1 MLLTSV
7 LSYAQTCEA
16 CYVDENWT
24 FSADNDELDDEF
36 WEVEHVDTDNDD
48 VKDAF
53 AVVGGTQF
61 SGGAGRQG
69 VLYLL
74 SEAGSIV
81 SGYPKY
87 FGSSGS
93 DIFYA
98 VEQATNGN
106 LIICGAKESSN
117 VGGTNSDNVWFVE
130 FDLGS
135 ASAVVQREYGG
146 TGNEWGFDIK
156 EAPTGLYVM
165 VAKSGKNEDEDLAD
179 NDINA
184 KGEYWILDIDPDTY
198 QINWDETYS
207 GTYTGVSGLYYDMA
221 TSLVIDGNGHY
232 MVAGHCKSCDPD
244 KIYDEVMIVNI
255 DPSDY
260 SATTD
265 DIFGYEGH
273 DQISW
278 DLIQTEDDGFF
289 SAGVTHPNI
298 PPGCFDENEH
308 DGYLFITD
316 DELTNIWTGGCQLD
330 EGLGFGGS
338 YADNFYSAAELP
350 DGSFLFAGETKSD
363 NYDVT
368 CNHNDPDTYSDAWLM
383 KVNEDGEWQWSESF
397 GAEFNDYWRS
407 IKRLE
412 DGSFIMASSKGADDL
427 LQNQNYYV
435 IKFQLADCEP
445 PENLDVVDVDGCEA
459 ILAWEMEDCVPDYK
473 LKVRKSTSSTWFLID
488 DEATSPY
495 TFEGDPGFSYQW
507 RVEALCSPD
516 ETSNHTNGDPFSLT
530 TCNPKIGINDSNE
543 TGSLTKIYPNP
554 SNGSSEIAIPDSKEQ
569 DQTVTI
575 EKINHLG
582 KVEVV
587 SSVPLLAGLI
597 QFSLPNSDLSAG
609 IYLVRVIT
617 DSKVYQAKLALT
629 RF

>member
-117 VGGTNSDNVWFVE
+117 VGGTNSDNGWFVE

-165 VAKSGKNEDEDLAD
+165 VAKSGKNEAEDLAD

-338 YADNFYSAAELP
+338 YADNYYSAAELP
-350 DGSFLFAGETKSD
+350 DGSFLVVGETKSD
-363 NYDVT
+363 DYDVT

-412 DGSFIMASSKGADDL
+412 DGSFIMAGSKGSTGDPNEGQDF
-427 LQNQNYYV
+427 YV
-435 IKFQLADCEP
+435 IKFHLVSCDA
-445 PENLDVVDVDGCEA
+445 PENLVVDDVDGCEA
-459 ILAWEMEDCVPDYK
+459 TLIWDMDECVPAYK
-473 LKVRKSTSSTWFLID
+473 LNIRKSTSTTWD
-488 DEATSPY
+488 VVVNPSTSPY
-495 TFEGDPGFSYQW
+495 LFEGDPGYTYKW

-516 ETSNHTNGDPFSLT
+516 ELSDHTNGSDFLLT
-530 TCNPKIGINDSNE
+530 TCNKIGLNDGKE
-543 TGSLTKIYPNP
+543 PDDLYRIYPNP
-554 SNGSSEIAIPDSKEQ
+554 SSGSFEVALPFLAEQ
-569 DQTVTI
+569 DQTANI
-575 EKINHLG
+575 EVLNHFG
-582 KVEVV
+582 QAMDA
-587 SSVPLLAGLI
+587 SSVTVTNGLI
-597 QFSLPNSDLSAG
+597 RYSLANTALPSG
-609 IYLVRVIT
+609 IYVVRVIVNGNAFRM
-617 DSKVYQAKLALT
+617 KVALT
-629 RF
+629 GF